1 MPHALP
7 HAGQWLLVLAA
18 VRRALVPAADLLR
31 SCPNRRLALSGSQE
45 LGQQCCPKPNMANS
59 GPKYKGLPAYRS
71 PERNKRRPER
81 LSRFLPLGRAFL
93 RCPAAVSGPWDA
105 RERNI
110 ALACQEKIFAIFC
123 VKYGLRRTRI
133 GHPIAISLELRGGA
147 RLRSVIRQSVA
158 HHDHRGD
165 MGDAA

>member
-1 MPHALP
+1 
-7 HAGQWLLVLAA
+7 
-18 VRRALVPAADLLR
+18 
-31 SCPNRRLALSGSQE
+31 
-45 LGQQCCPKPNMANS
+45 MANS
-59 GPKYKGLPAYRS
+59 RPKYKGLPAYRG

-93 RCPAAVSGPWDA
+93 RCPAPASGPWDA

-110 ALACQEKIFAIFC
+110 ALACQEKFFAIFY

-133 GHPIAISLELRGGA
+133 GHPIAISHVLRGGA
-147 RLRSVIRQSVA
+147 RLRSVIRQSMTA
-158 HHDHRGD
+158 GD